1 MYETNRA
8 FLMPMRA
15 VARSD
20 MTFLKNPLLSLYTIP
35 LGRGAEA
42 AVEVVEGM
50 MPRRGKPEWQIKATK
65 IDGARVK
72 VSEEVILDK
81 PFGNLLRFR
90 RDGARDDPK
99 ILVVAPMSGH
109 YATLLRDT
117 VQGLLPAHD
126 VYVTDWKDAATIP
139 LLDGGFDTDDYV
151 EYIMDFMRQL
161 GPNHHVMAV
170 CQPAPLVIVA
180 VALLAQWGEP
190 VQPRS
195 MTLMGGPTLDELV

>member
-1 MYETNRA
+1 
-8 FLMPMRA
+8 
-15 VARSD
+15 
-20 MTFLKNPLLSLYTIP
+20 
-35 LGRGAEA
+35 
-42 AVEVVEGM
+42 
-50 MPRRGKPEWQIKATK
+50 MPRRGEPGWRINTTK
-65 IDGARVK
+65 IDGAQVK

-81 PFGNLLRFR
+81 PFGKLLRFR
-90 RDGARDDPK
+90 RDGARADPK
-99 ILVVAPMSGH
+99 ILVATPMSGH

-126 VYVTDWKDAATIP
+126 VYVTDWKDAATVP

-151 EYIMDFMRQL
+151 NYIMDFMRQL
-161 GPNHHVMAV
+161 GPHHHVMAV

-195 MTLMGGPTLDELV
+195 MTLMGGPIDTAAAPTAPTELAGERSMSWFKTHCVTMVPWNYPAAHRRVYPGFLQLGPSLR